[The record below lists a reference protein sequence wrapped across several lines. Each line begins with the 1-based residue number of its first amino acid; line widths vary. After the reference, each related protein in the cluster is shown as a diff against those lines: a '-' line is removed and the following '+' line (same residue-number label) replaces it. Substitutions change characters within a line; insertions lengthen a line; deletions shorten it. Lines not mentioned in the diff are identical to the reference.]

1 MRDAALGS
9 VLAQVHARVLALES
23 SEADVN
29 LPSAGLVW
37 RAPSYRM
44 ALHGRLLAVEGESTI
59 ELRVDDLVRE
69 RRRYCEY
76 CD

>member
-1 MRDAALGS
+1 MCDAALGS

-23 SEADVN
+23 SEPDIK
-29 LPSAGLVW
+29 LPSAGLAW
-37 RAPSYRM
+37 QALSYRM
-44 ALHGRLLAVEGESTI
+44 ALHGRLLAVEGGITI

-69 RRRYCEY
+69 RRRYCEH